1 MKKIESFLT
10 SLRANKKE
18 GLIYLVFFDVILLA
32 LVLIYP
38 VVSHIPPHPDEHQ
51 FFMNAWSIMGGKQL
65 HNFLHVALTEYAL
78 SFFFVLANVLTRSG
92 VNFPQGDPSQ
102 VTYFYAHI
110 FGFLLY
116 LATFILSCL
125 LLQRGS
131 SGLRPRT
138 VIFAVLYF
146 GSIGLFERFLRVNS
160 DSMSIFVTLN
170 YLYLSLI
177 LQSRKSSLWT
187 FFIFNLIF
195 VFLGSFTNFKSLY
208 LVLPIFLVNFC
219 FSLYWWSQNQ
229 TEKEGKKI
237 SLIYLTLAQIVLLLA
252 GVVVLWYALIPK
264 PVDPHTFWYNVKNT
278 TVRGTGFEFEYP
290 TQSYNSWAVYIYDF
304 FVEYLGASQFL
315 AVLLFLVFGLWLG
328 REKIVSY
335 WKLRLRQKFSL
346 AEIRQN
352 GLAQHPDLMI
362 FLVMAFYYLG
372 VSVTLVHWSRWG
384 SPLGFFGIFLLSVG
398 LEPVFLR
405 LKEDWRLAKP
415 FFYVFLTGLFI
426 LAWSLIFFLVR
437 DLRASGFPQK
447 EGYFLTYVDTNHF
460 LQEEGIGPEE
470 AKKKVAWFT
479 GYTSNVG
486 NTSLEKL
493 VEPEGQQI
501 RYLLWPFWNIGVLYT
516 ERPVDRS
523 VHNQRALVDQYAE
536 SISFR
541 FPTVMARYMHET
553 KKFAWAVLGLTW
565 NPEMDSLVEPQYG
578 VVKLR
583 DFPRNSLSFAY
594 SVNFK
599 DLSHAYSPD
608 SLIFSYQNL
617 PDTYIFDPCVTN
629 PDVYYVSNGQPVP
642 APPELTRGGIGGK
655 TAGLYC
661 HSLWYRVF
669 LKGLY
674 AIKIEGLPLDLNNSQ
689 KVYSTLPFA
698 WDPITQTM
706 HFGFNETRISAEF
719 GVATKEKSIPGLT
732 FKVSYL
738 LEPDKEAKKGPLK

>member
-1 MKKIESFLT
+1 MKKLESLLT
-10 SLRANKKE
+10 LLRAHKKE
-18 GLIYLVFFDVILLA
+18 TLAYLIFFDVILLA

-38 VVSHIPPHPDEHQ
+38 VVGHIPPHPDEHQ
-51 FFMNAWSIMGGKQL
+51 FFMNAWSILGGKQL

-78 SFFFVLANVLTRSG
+78 SFFFLLANIFTRSG

-102 VTYFYAHI
+102 VTYLYAHV

-116 LATFILSCL
+116 LATFILGCL
-125 LLQRGS
+125 LLQRGNRS
-131 SGLRPRT
+131 LRPRT
-138 VIFAVLYF
+138 VIFAILYF
-146 GSIGLFERFLRVNS
+146 GSVGLFERFLRVNS

-177 LQSRKSSLWT
+177 LHRRKSSLWV

-208 LVLPIFLVNFC
+208 LVLPIFLVNFA
-219 FSLYWWSQNQ
+219 FSFYWWSQGREDQ
-229 TEKEGKKI
+229 KGQGV
-237 SLIYLTLAQIVLLLA
+237 SRIYLALGQVILLLA
-252 GVVVLWYALIPK
+252 GVVVLWVAFIPK
-264 PVDPHTFWYNVKNT
+264 PVDPHVFWYNVKNT

-290 TQSYNSWAVYIYDF
+290 TQSYNSWAVYLYDF
-304 FVEYLGASQFL
+304 LAEYLGLSQLL
-315 AVLLFLVFGLWLG
+315 AVLLFLALAFLLSG
-328 REKIVSY
+328 EKIVSY
-335 WKLRLRQKFSL
+335 GRLRLRQKFSL

-352 GLAQHPDLMI
+352 GIADHPDLMI
-362 FLVMAFYYLG
+362 FLIMAFYYVG

-405 LKEDWRLAKP
+405 LKEDSRLP
-415 FFYVFLTGLFI
+415 REFFFVFLTGLFV

-437 DLRASGFPQK
+437 DLRASGFPRK
-447 EGYFLTYVDTNHF
+447 EGYFLTYADTNRF
-460 LQEEGIGPEE
+460 LEEEGISAAE

-493 VEPEGQQI
+493 VDPEGQKIQ
-501 RYLLWPFWNIGVLYT
+501 YLLWPFWNIGVLYT
-516 ERPVDRS
+516 DRAVDRS

-541 FPTVMARYMHET
+541 YPTFMARYMHET
-553 KKFAWAVLGLTW
+553 KKFAWGVLGITW

-594 SVNFK
+594 AVNFK

-629 PDVYYVSNGQPVP
+629 PDVYFVSNGQPVP

-674 AIKIEGLPLDLNNSQ
+674 AIKIEGLPLDLTNSQ
-689 KVYSTLPFA
+689 KVYSTLPFT

-706 HFGFNETRISAEF
+706 HFGFDETRISAEF
-719 GVATKEKSIPGLT
+719 GVATKEKNIPGLT

-738 LEPDKEAKKGPLK
+738 LEPDKETKKGPLK